1 MNLKYEITHEK
12 SKMHSLVNQIS
23 HVVVEAVVAGG
34 GGTTYSAKLYDVT
47 IGLHR

>member
-1 MNLKYEITHEK
+1 ML
-12 SKMHSLVNQIS
+12 SLVNQIS
-23 HVVVEAVVAGG
+23 HVVVEAVVVG